1 MKKIYEKIYADSKQE
16 LGIKAYGVL
25 ITSLSAAYLAA
36 YIILAH

>member
-1 MKKIYEKIYADSKQE
+1 MKKIYEKIYTNSKLE

-25 ITSLSAAYLAA
+25 LTTISAAYLVA